1 MRNYSIIIIII
12 KIVIDEITNVVG
24 TMFDLNEMILMID
37 KKKERSNDDDDDGC
51 LVVQMS

>member
-37 KKKERSNDDDDDGC
+37 KKKERSNDGC